1 MKSKRL
7 LALLLSALMI
17 LQCTITS
24 TVFAADVETVVYEE
38 DFESANDGIATK
50 VGKAEAK
57 IVNDADYGKSLM
69 LRTTDAAGDKANF
82 APDFSRSMDKSGT
95 ISFSVK
101 FNKSNDWTSIYFGG
115 SLNLYISSGR
125 LGSHLG
131 TSQPNHATLTPGE
144 WHDIDVNF
152 DVPAGVYTVSVDYE
166 VVAKDVKFRSA
177 SAFKGVTIN
186 IDKVNNEFYFDNF
199 RVTYKN
205 STAGK
210 KVEAPKEEP
219 KVEAPAVT
227 EPERTMIEAAEGET
241 ITVAKADTYIG
252 MSGRT
257 SAQGHNGSVLVS
269 HDNYSNEKM
278 AFFKFDAP
286 EVPDGKK
293 AYLNLWLQGASY
305 NFDKEIY
312 TVFATETN
320 WDEDLYYAD
329 DPIKLT
335 DTVGRKV
342 FAKDAAKQ
350 WIKIDV
356 TDYVKA
362 NAGKEISLSLRGT
375 NADTKVSAGGTLTFD
390 SRSNICKPNI
400 LVCDPIAELE
410 PVIEKGEEMD
420 VPKNASISFAGMS
433 NVNKLDEINMLV
445 IGGAKADIAKYD
457 DIYGDFADKVA
468 AATGAKVNYINKAA
482 EGLDQGAAVSKA
494 GMLTEDQVADLV
506 VADFDDLSEDQ
517 AIAIVN
523 RYRGFN
529 KNAEFVFVTN
539 EKQFE
544 SAGEGTVLALRS
556 ELIGANITDV
566 NGGAVKSYVA
576 GPTEKWDIKA
586 KAKKDVVDLVNFD
599 NYSDNN
605 IGQAMVIENQDHF
618 FNIEDDKLIG
628 GKYLRIKKDTYRGKV
643 DAKYFATTMGGNL
656 RFDFQFC
663 LFDIDSKFNI
673 SMWPTAR
680 DSHTMDKLFVEGG
693 AIKCGFS
700 SPKTVYSGVK
710 ANQWYNVA
718 ILYDMDAN
726 LYDVIVD
733 GTVVAEDL
741 VTNLIIGNICS
752 YEIGVAEGETAD
764 FAIDGIRTSYYTKA
778 EMPAPKVVEET
789 EEDEGPAV
797 IFDDDFEGRKVGIIE
812 KGSSGDVSY
821 VREDG
826 NTFIRATRT
835 TGTGSCT
842 TMYNFGQTK
851 GDVTVDLD
859 FRLGD
864 TGGATKLMYIMSGNN
879 FAVPLY
885 FSGSNLQLNL
895 SNTERPIV
903 KSGLKPKQ
911 WYHMTV
917 TTDLANSQY
926 SVNIDGE
933 DVGPFDLLGG
943 ATYFDK
949 VRIAISAG
957 ENSTYDVDNLKVEK
971 LNEIAKVDGY
981 SKIAGY
987 DPANTDAPAN
997 NEWTEK
1003 YRRNPTAE
1011 IYEAEDMKL
1020 DGFVKYKDLNYHNE
1034 YGVKTVEEGCGI
1046 AEFTYTGESGYKQ
1059 IHYGYLED
1067 GSVGAEDTFYYL
1079 YQNGKLI
1086 DWIVCQNDEVGR
1098 YNRVAKEWWYVEK
1111 GDKFMI
1117 RGSYGKDPAQL
1128 DYVEFDEGIKREFK
1142 VGDLVGEANRAQG
1155 YRLSSGWDLVDNA
1168 GGWAS
1173 QGLVL
1178 RDTST
1183 NDAINLERRLPEF
1196 FSPFMIEFQYIPFT
1210 HSYFDI
1216 LVGNMTAGKNKYP
1229 IKMSVEGN
1237 NLIID
1242 GKTYE
1247 NVFKSSGA
1255 SHTRI
1260 DVDTYSKTYE
1270 VVIDSKV
1277 IVSDVP
1283 FACDIDA
1290 FSVFRFVSEKETK
1303 SFFRIYPFAIKAG
1316 YVMNEDFR
1324 CESDNN
1330 IELYNWE
1337 VTGKTGVAQDNAE
1350 NVDPWHRVITPSTT
1364 IKRSFRPQTGVITF
1378 ETQIIFKT
1386 KRDGSRV
1393 EIGNSEGGNIALF
1406 TKDGDIWYD
1415 AGNGKT
1421 GVIWEDFMTDV
1432 WYEYKLEI
1440 DMNNHKCLFHV
1451 NSFQKVDAEITPAM
1465 TKADYT
1471 MISSDKADGDF
1482 WVDDIVVFNGTYNDD
1497 NEVPEPEPPKGYGDY
1512 NIVMQTCD
1520 MWREGTHFGYDCL
1533 HPFATRT
1540 PFLGYLEEGNPE
1552 VSDWQNKWM
1561 IDHGINVFTPCWYMP
1576 NDAKSAP
1583 KNPRNGYSLDQ
1594 GFMNSKYQDQIEFA
1608 IKLTYAGV
1616 NEGEENWLKYYVA
1629 YWIEHYFK
1637 HPSYFKVDNK
1647 PVIFCFNTSE
1657 FTSKWGQDTARVLER
1672 AREMCR
1678 EAGFDGALFL
1688 SCNGAER
1695 VFGWDYGYKY
1705 CYTGIAN
1712 GYAGAITTALKM
1724 NENLAVNTPWI
1735 FTMSQ
1740 GWGDE
1745 AWGRNCRK
1753 LNMNLDD
1760 WKATAEWARDVYLPS
1775 MPQDDE
1781 LTSKTITLG
1790 NWNEYCEGHTLAPSN
1805 ITGFGYLDMIREV
1818 FYPDAEPHED
1828 IKPDKK
1834 WDQMSAMLW

>member
-7 LALLLSALMI
+7 IALLLSALMI

-24 TVFAADVETVVYEE
+24 TVFAAELETVVYEQ
-38 DFESANDGIATK
+38 DFEDVSAEGLVTK
-50 VGKAEAK
+50 VGKAK
-57 IVNDADYGKSLM
+57 GDIVKDADYGKSLM
-69 LRTTDAAGDKANF
+69 LQTTDTAGDKANF
-82 APDFSRSMDKSGT
+82 APTFSKTLDKSGT
-95 ISFSVK
+95 ISFSIK
-101 FNKSNDWTSIYFGG
+101 YAKSNDWTSIYFGG
-115 SLNLYISSGR
+115 SINLYLNGGR

-131 TSQPNHATLTPGE
+131 STQPNHGTLSAGE
-144 WHDIDVNF
+144 WHDIDINF

-166 VVAKDVKFRSA
+166 VVAKDIKFRSA
-177 SAFKGVTIN
+177 APFKGVTIN
-186 IDKVNNEFYFDNF
+186 VDKVNNEIYFDNF

-210 KVEAPKEEP
+210 KVETPKEET
-219 KVEAPAVT
+219 KVETPAVQ

-241 ITVAKADTYIG
+241 ITVAKADTFIG
-252 MSGRT
+252 MAGRT
-257 SAQGHNGSVLVS
+257 SAQGKSGSVQVT
-269 HDNYSNEKM
+269 HDNASNEKM

-286 EVPDGKK
+286 QVPEGKK
-293 AYLNLWLQGASY
+293 AYFNLWLQDASY
-305 NFDKEIY
+305 KLEKDVY

-320 WDEDLYYAD
+320 WDEDLFYAD
-329 DPIKLT
+329 DYIKLT

-342 FAKDAAKQ
+342 FNKDAAKQ
-350 WIKIDV
+350 WIKIDI
-356 TDYVKA
+356 TDYVRE
-362 NAGKEISLSLRGT
+362 NSGKEISLSLRGT
-375 NADTKVSAGGTLTFD
+375 DATVNSSNVGQLTFD
-390 SRSNICKPNI
+390 SIQNICKPNI

-420 VPKNASISFAGMS
+420 EPVASSISFAGMS

-468 AATGAKVNYINKAA
+468 VATGAKVNYINKAM
-482 EGLDQGAAVSKA
+482 EGLDQAAAVSNA
-494 GMLTEDQVADLV
+494 GGLNEDQVADLI
-506 VADFDDLSEDQ
+506 VADFNDISEEQ
-517 AIAIVN
+517 AKAIVN
-523 RYRGFN
+523 RWRGFN
-529 KNAEFVFVTN
+529 KYAEFVFVTN

-544 SAGEGTVLALRS
+544 SADEGTVVVLRS
-556 ELIGANITDV
+556 ELIGASITDV
-566 NGGAVKSYVA
+566 NGGAVKSYVGA
-576 GPTEKWDIKA
+576 PTEKWNLKEKA
-586 KAKKDVVDLVNFD
+586 AKDVVDLVSFD
-599 NYSDNN
+599 NYSGND
-605 IGQAMVIENQDHF
+605 IGQAMVIENQDHY
-618 FNIEDDKLIG
+618 FNMEDDSLIG
-628 GKYLRIKKDTYRGKV
+628 GKYLRVKKDTKRGTV
-643 DAKYFATTMGGNL
+643 DAKYFATTMGSNL

-663 LFDIDSKFNI
+663 LFDPNSSFNI

-680 DSHTMDKLFVEGG
+680 DSFVMDKIFIEEGK
-693 AIKCGFS
+693 IKCGT
-700 SPKTVYSGVK
+700 SPKTVYNGVN

-718 ILYDMDAN
+718 ILYDMDTN
-726 LYDVIVD
+726 MYDVIVD

-741 VTNLIIGNICS
+741 LTAMSTGNICS
-752 YEIGVAEGETAD
+752 YEIGVSAGDTAD
-764 FAIDGIRTSYYTKA
+764 FAIDNMRTSFYTKE
-778 EMPAPKVVEET
+778 EMPPEKVVEVV
-789 EEDEGPAV
+789 EEDDGPA
-797 IFDDDFEGRKVGIIE
+797 ILFESNFEEMKPGIIE

-835 TGTGSCT
+835 TGTGSCST
-842 TMYNFGQTK
+842 LYNFGQTK
-851 GDVTVDLD
+851 GDVTLDLD

-864 TGGATKLMYIMSGNN
+864 LGGATKLMYIMTGGTFS
-879 FAVPLY
+879 VPLY

-895 SNTERPIV
+895 SQTERPIV
-903 KSGLKPKQ
+903 KSGLKAKQ
-911 WYHMTV
+911 WYHMTI
-917 TTDLANSQY
+917 TTDLQNNKY
-926 SVNIDGE
+926 KVTIDGE
-933 DVGPFDLLGG
+933 DLGEYELLGG
-943 ATYFDK
+943 VTYFDK
-949 VRIAISAG
+949 VRISISAG
-957 ENSTYDVDNLKVEK
+957 ENSTYDVDNMKIEK
-971 LNEIAKVDGY
+971 LNEAGAIKGQT
-981 SKIAGY
+981 KIAGY
-987 DPANTDAPAN
+987 DPENAVAPEN
-997 NEWTEK
+997 NAWTEK
-1003 YRRNPTAE
+1003 YRRNPSGE
-1011 IYEAEDMKL
+1011 IYEAEDMEL
-1020 DGFVKYKDLNYHNE
+1020 DGFEVYKDLNYHNE
-1034 YGVKTVEEGCGI
+1034 YGVKVPTEG
-1046 AEFTYTGESGYKQ
+1046 AATAKFTYKGESGYKQ
-1059 IHYGYLED
+1059 IHYAYLED
-1067 GSVGAEDTFYYL
+1067 ASAGAEDTFYYL
-1079 YQNGKLI
+1079 YQNGTLI
-1086 DWIVCQNDEVGR
+1086 DWIVCQNDETGR

-1111 GDKFMI
+1111 GDEFMI
-1117 RGSYGKDPAQL
+1117 RATYGKDPGQL
-1128 DYVEFDEGIKREFK
+1128 DYVEFDEGIKRDFK

-1178 RDTST
+1178 RDTSA
-1183 NDAINLERRLPEF
+1183 NDSINLERRLPEF

-1210 HSYFDI
+1210 ASYFDI

-1229 IKMSVEGN
+1229 INMRVEGN

-1247 NVFKSSGA
+1247 NVFKASGA
-1255 SHTRI
+1255 SHVRV
-1260 DVDTYSKTYE
+1260 DVDTYTKTYE

-1283 FACDIDA
+1283 FDCDINA
-1290 FSVFRFVSEKETK
+1290 FSVFRFVTDKATK

-1324 CESDNN
+1324 CESNGD
-1330 IELYNWE
+1330 IELYNWT
-1337 VTGKTGVAQDNAE
+1337 VDGKTGVAQDNAE
-1350 NVDPWHRVITPSTT
+1350 NVDPWHRIITSGTT
-1364 IKRSFRPQTGVITF
+1364 IKRSFRPQSGVITF
-1378 ETQIIFKT
+1378 ETQIIFKS
-1386 KRDGSRV
+1386 KKDGSRV

-1415 AGNGKT
+1415 AGNGNT
-1421 GVIWEDFMTDV
+1421 GVIWEGFMTDV

-1440 DMNNHKCLFHV
+1440 DMTNHKCLFHV
-1451 NSFQKVDAEITPAM
+1451 NSFQKVDADITADM
-1465 TKADYT
+1465 TKADYVK
-1471 MISSDKADGDF
+1471 ISSDKTEGDF
-1482 WVDDIVVFNGTYNDD
+1482 WVDDIVVFNGTYNDN
-1497 NEVPEPEPPKGYGDY
+1497 NEVPEPEPPKGYGEY
-1512 NIVMQTCD
+1512 NLVMQTCD

-1533 HPFATRT
+1533 HPWATRT

-1552 VSDWQNKWM
+1552 VSDWQTKWM
-1561 IDHGINVFTPCWYMP
+1561 VDHGLNVFTPCWYMP

-1594 GFMNSKYQDQIEFA
+1594 GFMNSKYQDYIQFS

-1637 HPSYFKVDNK
+1637 HPSYFKVNNQ

-1657 FTSKWGQDTARVLER
+1657 FTSKWGQDTARVLEE

-1695 VFGWDYGYKY
+1695 TFGWDYGYKY
-1705 CYTGIAN
+1705 CYNDIAN

-1724 NENLAVNTPWI
+1724 NENLNVNTPWI

-1745 AWGRNCRK
+1745 SWGRDSRK

-1760 WKATAEWARDVYLPS
+1760 WKATAEWGKNVYMPS
-1775 MPQDDE
+1775 MPQDDV
-1781 LTSKTITLG
+1781 LLSKTMTFG

-1805 ITGFGYLDMIREV
+1805 ITCFGYLDMIREV